1 MKSPFA
7 PNAKG
12 LVIVVMD
19 KAYASNVAGEKAGFL
34 PEIAK
39 ALVKKGIAHLPG
51 EAPAASEAAT
61 GPEMTTRKFRP
72 LDHDKD
78 GKKGGSPKPAADD
91 DLTAARQEYREA
103 LNRQPF
109 HGWDAAELRKR
120 IAEAQADA

>member
-7 PNAKG
+7 PNANGVVVVK
-12 LVIVVMD
+12 LVQP
-19 KAYASNVAGEKAGFL
+19 YASNVAGETAGFL

-39 ALVKKGIAHLPG
+39 ALVKKGIAHLPSD
-51 EAPAASEAAT
+51 APAASEVAT
-61 GPEMTTRKFRP
+61 GPEMTTRKFHP
-72 LDHDKD
+72 LDHDKN